1 MTICSVTALSLTA
14 LRPLTPMT
22 SATEPE
28 LFPERFVKRELHK
41 DECAE
46 LLAICQAQE
55 PFPEELLEDDRYEE
69 DVTDFL
75 NTYKLRV
82 RSHSRRWLFEK
93 AWAAGWRTDWD
104 SGWRD
109 CP

>member
-1 MTICSVTALSLTA
+1 
-14 LRPLTPMT
+14 MT

-28 LFPERFVKRELHK
+28 LLPERFVKRELHK
-41 DECAE
+41 AECFE
-46 LLAICQAQE
+46 LTAICKAP

-69 DVTDFL
+69 DATDFL
-75 NTYKLRV
+75 DTYKIPI
-82 RSHSRRWLFEK
+82 RSMSREWLLQK